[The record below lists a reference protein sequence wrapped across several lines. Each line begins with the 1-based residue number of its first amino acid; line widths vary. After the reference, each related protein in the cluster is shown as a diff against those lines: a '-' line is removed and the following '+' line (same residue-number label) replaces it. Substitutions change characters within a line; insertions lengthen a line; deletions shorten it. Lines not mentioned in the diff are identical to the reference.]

1 MSEVRAEV
9 AWNFVN
15 DRPIYLQL
23 MNIIKGRIVSGYY
36 QPGDKVEPVRVLAT
50 EAAVNPNTM
59 QKALSELERE
69 GLMSSNRTNGR
80 YVTEDETVINSLKD
94 GIANESWNELL
105 SQMENLGWDNDQIK
119 SFIQEKMSLL

>member
-1 MSEVRAEV
+1 M

-23 MNIIKGRIVSGYY
+23 MHIIKARIVSGYY
-36 QPGDKVEPVRVLAT
+36 KPGEKVEPVRILAT

-69 GLMSSNRTNGR
+69 GLMCSNRTNGR

-94 GIANESWNELL
+94 GIADETWGEMISG
-105 SQMENLGWDNDQIK
+105 MKALGWDNEQIK
-119 SFIQEKMSLL
+119 TFIGDKMTSL

>member
-1 MSEVRAEV
+1 M

-36 QPGDKVEPVRVLAT
+36 QPGDKVEPVRILAT

-94 GIANESWNELL
+94 GIADESWNELIF
-105 SQMENLGWDNDQIK
+105 QMKNLGWDNEQIK
-119 SFIQEKMSLL
+119 NFVEEKMSLL

>member
-1 MSEVRAEV
+1 M

-23 MNIIKGRIVSGYY
+23 MNIFKARIVSGYY
-36 QPGDKVEPVRVLAT
+36 KPGDKVEPVRILAM

-69 GLMSSNRTNGR
+69 GLMCSNRTNGR
-80 YVTEDETVINSLKD
+80 YVVDDESVINALKD
-94 GIANESWNELL
+94 GIADDSWEEWV
-105 SQMENLGWDNDQIK
+105 SQMKKIGWDSEQIK
-119 SFIQEKMSLL
+119 SFVDEKLRSM